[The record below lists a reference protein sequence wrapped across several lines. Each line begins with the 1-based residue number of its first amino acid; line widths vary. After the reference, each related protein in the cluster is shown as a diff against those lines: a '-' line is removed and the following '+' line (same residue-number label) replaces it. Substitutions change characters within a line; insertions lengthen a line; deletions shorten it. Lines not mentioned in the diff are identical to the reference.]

1 MTKSFKNSC
10 LKFYVTKQCV
20 GYEFVDDL
28 ICFINKKNES
38 DLYRSYICYGKMNT
52 SETMGKIYIVTPKL
66 RRPFG
71 EWMLTTVQYMCRCLT
86 VFAYTHS
93 EIRFEYQ
100 AAEHHMFI

>member
-1 MTKSFKNSC
+1 M
-10 LKFYVTKQCV
+10 FYKQ
-20 GYEFVDDL
+20 
-28 ICFINKKNES
+28 KNES